1 MVSLQDRKCG
11 HIKNIPVEEDPG
23 RAQLKYGDLIQFD
36 PIESVVQLRD
46 ADKSSAAHTLVNTYV
61 ISEEMA
67 ERLTQLVIP
76 QMQFDQ
82 PVDNKG
88 LLVVGNYGTGK
99 SHLMSVVSS
108 LAADASLLE
117 GLNHA
122 GVRDTASQIAGRFK
136 VIRTEI
142 GATTMSLRDIL
153 VAELEE
159 HLEKLGVEY
168 VFPEAGTITSH
179 KRAFEDMMA
188 KFGEVFPEHGLLLVV
203 DELLDYLRTRKD
215 QELILD
221 LNFLREVGEVCK
233 DLRFRFMAGVQEAI
247 FDSPRFAFVA
257 DSIRRV
263 KDRFEQILIARNDVK
278 FVVAERL
285 LKKTTEQQAKIRDYL
300 MPFAKYYGGLNE
312 RMDEFVRLFPV
323 HPDYIDTF
331 ERVTVVEKRE
341 VLKTLSM
348 GMKGILGKDVPQD
361 EPGLIAF
368 DSYWG
373 TLKQNASFRAIPEI
387 RAVIDC
393 SQVLESRIENAIT
406 RKQYKPMALRLIHA
420 LSVHRLTT
428 GDIYAPM
435 GASAEELRDRL
446 CLFDPLIAE
455 LGSDEPDKDLQTHV
469 ETVLREIHKT
479 VSGQFISFNADNRQF
494 YLDLKKTDDFDAL
507 IDKRAESLGQAQ
519 LDRFYYEA
527 LKRVME
533 CQDATYVTGYKIW
546 QHELVWQEHKAARSG
561 YLFFGAPNERSTA
574 VPQRDFYLYFIQPN
588 DPPRFKDD
596 KVNDEIFFRLKGT
609 DEEFQTALKSY
620 AAALDLAA
628 TSSGHAKATYE
639 SKANGFLKK
648 LVQWLQKHMS
658 DAFEVTYQ
666 GRAKSMT
673 EWAKGKS
680 IRDLSGLSPHETI
693 NFRDLVNTIAGVC
706 LAPNFENQAPDYPF
720 FSVLITGNNRA
731 QAAQDALRAIAGQN
745 RTKQATAVL
754 DALELLNGDNF
765 AGREIGRPEGARR
778 GAAMDGGYQK
788 IDPYKSKYTKF
799 ILDTVKAKGHGQVVN
814 RSEII
819 QDDHGL
825 EYMNP
830 GGSRLEPEWVSVLVA
845 ALVYSGDIVLAIP
858 GKKFDATGLQQLAA
872 TGMDELVR
880 FKHLEQPK
888 EWNLPALKALFEL
901 LGMTPG
907 MAQLVTQGKDEP
919 VQNLQQAVGK
929 IVKRI
934 VMTQQTLREGLSF
947 WGQNMVLGSGLGVQ
961 GSENS
966 EPGTQNSELEN
977 AKAFFESLQAY
988 SSPGKLKNFRYSA
1001 PEVLAHEK
1009 AVKALDELDALR
1021 EFIMDHSPTASWLAT
1036 AEASASRG
1044 SEFRVTGSESK
1055 PQGLD
1060 LWVDQVKAIRGDV
1073 LDSINSEL
1081 KTQNPQLARLSSEV
1095 GEKLKKLKR
1104 DYINQYISLHAR
1116 ARLGVNDDKRKAGLL
1131 NDQRLQTLLK
1141 LAGIDLMPRQ
1151 QLTDYQNRLAGLKSC
1166 FALTEQNL
1174 ETTPAC
1180 PHCQFRPAAE
1190 IGVLGSGFGVS
1201 GSQQLDQMDEQLDK
1215 IIEQWTKTL
1224 LNNLDDPMTQA
1235 NVNELLHE
1243 DDKQIV
1249 KAFMD
1254 SKELPDPVDGNF
1266 VQTLKTILAGLQKVS
1281 VKKADLLKIVS
1292 DLGPSTPNE
1301 IKQAVS
1307 DYVDSLTKGKD
1318 QNKVRIVLE

>member
-1 MVSLQDRKCG
+1 M
-11 HIKNIPVEEDPG
+11 
-23 RAQLKYGDLIQFD
+23 KYRDLINFD
-36 PIESVVQLRD
+36 PIETVVQLRD
-46 ADKSSAAHTLVNTYV
+46 AEKASSAQQLVKTYV
-61 ISEEMA
+61 ISDEMA

-88 LLVVGNYGTGK
+88 ILVVGNYGTGK
-99 SHLMSVVSS
+99 SHLMSVISS

-117 GLNHA
+117 GLSNVA
-122 GVRDTASQIAGRFK
+122 VREAASQIAGRFK

-168 VFPEAGTITSH
+168 VFPESGTITSH

-285 LKKTTEQQAKIRDYL
+285 LKKTAEQQAKIRDYL
-300 MPFAKYYGGLNE
+300 LPFAKYYGGLNE

-348 GMKGILGKDVPQD
+348 SMKEILDQDVPQN

-368 DSYWG
+368 DSYWN
-373 TLKQNASFRAIPEI
+373 TLKQNASFRAIPDI

-435 GASAEELRDRL
+435 GATAEELRDRL

-455 LGSDEPDKDLQTHV
+455 MGSDEPDKDLQTHV

-479 VSGQFISFNADNRQF
+479 VSGQFISFNPDNRQF

-507 IDKRAESLGQAQ
+507 IDKRAENFGPAQ

-588 DPPRFKDD
+588 DPPRFKDE
-596 KVNDEIFFRLKGT
+596 KVSDEVFFRLKGT

-666 GRAKSMT
+666 GRSKSMT
-673 EWAKGKS
+673 EWAKGRS

-693 NFRDLVNTIAGVC
+693 NFRDLVNTIAGIC
-706 LAPNFENQAPDYPF
+706 LAPHFENQAPDYPF
-720 FSVLITGNNRA
+720 FPVMITGNNRA
-731 QAAQDALRAIAGQN
+731 QAAQDALRAIAEQN

-754 DALELLNGDNF
+754 DALELL
-765 AGREIGRPEGARR
+765 
-778 GAAMDGGYQK
+778 DGEK

-799 ILDTVKAKGHGQVVN
+799 ILDAVKAKGQGQVVN

-830 GGSRLEPEWVSVLVA
+830 GGSRLEPEWVVVLLA

-872 TGMDELVR
+872 TGMDEIVR

-947 WGQNMVLGSGLGVQ
+947 WGLNLVSESRVAGHVSSDSG
-961 GSENS
+961 
-966 EPGTQNSELEN
+966 PGTRDSGLEN

-988 SSPGKLKNFRYSA
+988 SSPGKLKNFRYST

-1009 AVKALDELDALR
+1009 AVKALDELDAMR
-1021 EFIMDHSPTASWLAT
+1021 EFIMDHSPTAAWLAT
-1036 AEASASRG
+1036 AEASASR
-1044 SEFRVTGSESK
+1044 SFEFRVSGSESK
-1055 PQGLD
+1055 PSGLD

-1073 LDSINSEL
+1073 LNSINSVL
-1081 KTQNPQLARLSSEV
+1081 STQSLDLARLSSEV

-1141 LAGIDLMPRQ
+1141 LASIDLMPRQ
-1151 QLTDYQNRLAGLKSC
+1151 QLTDYQNRLVGLKSC
-1166 FALTEQNL
+1166 FALTEQDL
-1174 ETTPAC
+1174 DASPIC

-1201 GSQQLDQMDEQLDK
+1201 GSQQLDQMDEQLDR
-1215 IIEQWTKTL
+1215 IIEQWTKML

-1235 NVNELLHE
+1235 NVKELLHAN
-1243 DDKQIV
+1243 DKQVIQS
-1249 KAFMD
+1249 FID

-1266 VQTLKTILAGLQKVS
+1266 VQTLKTILAGLQKVP
-1281 VKKADLLKIVS
+1281 VKKSDLLKVLS
-1292 DLGPSTPNE
+1292 DLGPSTPDD
-1301 IKQAVS
+1301 IKRAVI

-1318 QNKVRIVLE
+1318 PAKVRIVVEG

>member
-1 MVSLQDRKCG
+1 M
-11 HIKNIPVEEDPG
+11 
-23 RAQLKYGDLIQFD
+23 KYGDLIQFD

-46 ADKSSAAHTLVNTYV
+46 ADKSNAAHTLVSTYV
-61 ISEEMA
+61 ISDEMA

-108 LAADASLLE
+108 LAADASLLAD
-117 GLNHA
+117 LNHV
-122 GVRDTASQIAGRFK
+122 GVRDVASQIAGRFK

-153 VAELEE
+153 VSELEE
-159 HLEKLGVEY
+159 HLEKLGVDY

-221 LNFLREVGEVCK
+221 LNFLREIGEVCK

-285 LKKTTEQQAKIRDYL
+285 LKKTAEQQAKIRDYL

-341 VLKTLSM
+341 VLKTLSL
-348 GMKGILGKDVPQD
+348 GMKGILDKEVPLN

-368 DSYWG
+368 DSYWN
-373 TLKQNASFRAIPEI
+373 TLKQNPSFRAIPEI

-494 YLDLKKTDDFDAL
+494 YLDLKKIDDFDAL
-507 IDKRAESLGQAQ
+507 IEKRAESLGHAQ

-546 QHELVWQEHKAARSG
+546 QHELVWQEHNAARSG
-561 YLFFGAPNERSTA
+561 YLFFGAPNERSTV

-596 KVNDEIFFRLKGT
+596 KANDEIFFRLKDI
-609 DEEFQTALKSY
+609 DEEFQTSLKSY

-639 SKANGFLKK
+639 SKANDFLRK
-648 LVQWLQKHMS
+648 LVQWLQMHMS
-658 DAFEVTYQ
+658 EAFEVTYQ
-666 GRAKSMT
+666 GRTKSMT

-680 IRDLSGLSPHETI
+680 IRDLSGLSPQETI
-693 NFRDLVNTIAGVC
+693 NFRDLVNTIAGLC
-706 LAPNFENQAPDYPF
+706 LAPNFADQAPDYPF
-720 FSVLITGNNRA
+720 FSILITGNNRA

-754 DALELLNGDNF
+754 DALELL
-765 AGREIGRPEGARR
+765 
-778 GAAMDGGYQK
+778 DGEK
-788 IDPYKSKYTKF
+788 IVPSKSKYTKF
-799 ILDTVKAKGHGQVVN
+799 ILDAFKGKGHGQVVN

-830 GGSRLEPEWVSVLVA
+830 GGSRLESEWVIVLMA
-845 ALVYSGDIVLAIP
+845 SLVYSGDIAISIP

-872 TGMDELVR
+872 TDMDDLVR
-880 FKHLEQPK
+880 FKHLEQPR
-888 EWNLPALKALFEL
+888 EWNLLALMALFEL
-901 LGMTPG
+901 LSMTPG

-919 VQNLQQAVGK
+919 VQNLLQAVDK
-929 IVKRI
+929 IIKRI
-934 VMTQQTLREGLSF
+934 VLARQTLREGLSF
-947 WGQNMVLGSGLGVQ
+947 WGLDLLASTDLTRQASGWD
-961 GSENS
+961 E
-966 EPGTQNSELEN
+966 
-977 AKAFFESLQAY
+977 AKGFFESLQAY
-988 SSPGKLKNFRYSA
+988 SSPGKLKNFRYSTS
-1001 PEVLAHEK
+1001 EVRSHEK

-1021 EFIMDHSPTASWLAT
+1021 EFIMDHGPTSSWLSS
-1036 AEASASRG
+1036 AEAALP
-1044 SEFRVTGSESK
+1044 EEH
-1055 PQGLD
+1055 D
-1060 LWVDQVKAIRGDV
+1060 WVDRMKATRQDV
-1073 LDSINSEL
+1073 LDTLRQADLTKLAGLSQSIGAKL
-1081 KTQNPQLARLSSEV
+1081 Q
-1095 GEKLKKLKR
+1095 KLKK
-1104 DYINQYISLHAR
+1104 DYIIAYMVLHTK
-1116 ARLGVNDDKRKAGLL
+1116 ARLGVNDDRRKASLL
-1131 NDQRLQTLLK
+1131 NDRRLQILLK
-1141 LAGIDLMPRQ
+1141 LAVIDLMPRQ
-1151 QLTDYQNRLAGLKSC
+1151 QLTDYQNHLADLKSC
-1166 FALTEQNL
+1166 FALAEQNL
-1174 ETTPAC
+1174 EVSPIC
-1180 PHCQFRPAAE
+1180 PHCRFRPMEE
-1190 IGVLGSGFGVS
+1190 IVGSA
-1201 GSQQLDQMDEQLDK
+1201 SQQIDLMDGQLDHLV
-1215 IIEQWTKTL
+1215 EQWTKTL

-1235 NVNELLHE
+1235 NVKELLHE
-1243 DDKQIV
+1243 DDRQIIQS
-1249 KAFMD
+1249 FMD
-1254 SKELPDPVDGNF
+1254 SKKLPDSVDGHF
-1266 VQTLKTILAGLQKVS
+1266 VQTLKIVLSGLQKMPI
-1281 VKKADLLKIVS
+1281 KKEELLKIVS

-1301 IKQAVS
+1301 IKQAVN
-1307 DYVDSLTKGKD
+1307 DYIDRLTQGTD
-1318 QNKVRIVLE
+1318 QSKVRMVIE

>member
-1 MVSLQDRKCG
+1 M
-11 HIKNIPVEEDPG
+11 
-23 RAQLKYGDLIQFD
+23 KYGDLIQFD

-46 ADKSSAAHTLVNTYV
+46 ADKSSAAQHLVNTYV
-61 ISEEMA
+61 ISDEMA
-67 ERLTQLVIP
+67 ERLIQLVIP
-76 QMQFDQ
+76 QMQFER

-108 LAADASLLE
+108 LASNASLLE
-117 GLNHA
+117 GVNHSD
-122 GVRDTASQIAGRFK
+122 VRDAAKQIAGRFK

-159 HLEKLGVEY
+159 SLDKLGVDY

-179 KRAFEDMMA
+179 KRAFEDMME
-188 KFGEVFPEHGLLLVV
+188 KFGQAYPEHGLLLVV

-221 LNFLREVGEVCK
+221 LNFLREIGEVCK

-263 KDRFEQILIARNDVK
+263 KDRFEQILIARSDVK
-278 FVVAERL
+278 YVVAERL
-285 LKKTTEQQAKIRDYL
+285 LKKTAEQQAKIRDYL
-300 MPFAKYYGGLNE
+300 TPFAKFYGNMNE

-341 VLKTLSM
+341 VLKTLSL
-348 GMKGILGKDVPQD
+348 GMKGILDKDVPQD

-368 DSYWG
+368 DSYWN
-373 TLKQNASFRAIPEI
+373 TLKQNASFRAIPDI

-393 SQVLESRIENAIT
+393 SQVLESRIENAFP
-406 RKQYKPMALRLIHA
+406 RKQYKPMALRLIRA
-420 LSVHRLTT
+420 LSLHRLTT

-479 VSGQFISFNADNRQF
+479 VSGQFISFNEDNRQY

-507 IDKRAESLGQAQ
+507 IDNKASVLDPNE
-519 LDRFYYEA
+519 LDRYYYEA

-546 QHELVWQEHKAARSG
+546 QHELVWQEHKAARTG

-588 DPPRFKDD
+588 DPPRFKNT
-596 KVNDEIFFRLKGT
+596 KESDEVFFRLKSA

-628 TSSGHAKATYE
+628 TSSGHAKSTYE

-648 LVQWLQKHMS
+648 LVQWLQKHMTN
-658 DAFEVTYQ
+658 AFEVTYQ
-666 GRAKSMT
+666 GRSKTMT

-706 LAPNFENQAPDYPF
+706 LAPSFENQAPDYPF
-720 FSVLITGNNRA
+720 FSVLITGNNRT
-731 QAAQDALRAIAGQN
+731 QAALDALRAIAGQN

-754 DALELLNGDNF
+754 DALELL
-765 AGREIGRPEGARR
+765 
-778 GAAMDGGYQK
+778 DGEK
-788 IDPYKSKYTKF
+788 LDPYKSKYSKF
-799 ILDTVKAKGHGQVVN
+799 ILDAVKSKGHGQVVN

-830 GGSRLEPEWVSVLVA
+830 GASRLEPEWVVVILA
-845 ALVYSGDIVLAIP
+845 ALVYSGDIVLSIP
-858 GKKFDATGLQQLAA
+858 GKKFDATGLAQLAA

-901 LGMTPG
+901 LGMPPG
-907 MAQLVTQGKDEP
+907 NAQLVTQGNDEP
-919 VQNLQQAVGK
+919 VQQLQQSVNK

-934 VMTQQTLREGLSF
+934 VMTQQTLRDGLSF
-947 WGQNMVLGSGLGVQ
+947 WGLDLVQ
-961 GSENS
+961 GSK
-966 EPGTQNSELEN
+966 LESSKLDE
-977 AKAFFESLQAY
+977 AKDFFESLQAY

-1001 PEVLAHEK
+1001 QEVMAVEP
-1009 AVKALDELDALR
+1009 AVKALDELDAMR
-1021 EFIMDHSPTASWLAT
+1021 EFVMDYGPTASWLST
-1036 AEASASRG
+1036 AEAVLPA
-1044 SEFRVTGSESK
+1044 E
-1055 PQGLD
+1055 QD
-1060 LWVDQVKAIRGDV
+1060 WVDRMKATRQDV
-1073 LDSINSEL
+1073 LDAL
-1081 KTQNPQLARLSSEV
+1081 KQADLTKLATQSQGIGAKLQ
-1095 GEKLKKLKR
+1095 KLKK
-1104 DYINQYISLHAR
+1104 DYTVAYIGLHTK
-1116 ARLGVNDDKRKAGLL
+1116 ARLGVNDDKRKAALL
-1131 NDQRLQTLLK
+1131 NDARLQTLLK

-1151 QLTDYQNRLAGLKSC
+1151 QLTDFQNRLAGLKSC

-1174 ETTPAC
+1174 DSTPIC
-1180 PHCQFRPAAE
+1180 PHCGFRPSVETSVAA
-1190 IGVLGSGFGVS
+1190 
-1201 GSQQLDQMDEQLDK
+1201 GSQVIDQMDAQLDTMLAG
-1215 IIEQWTKTL
+1215 WTSTIL
-1224 LNNLDDPMTQA
+1224 GNLEDPITQA
-1235 NVNELLHE
+1235 N
-1243 DDKQIV
+1243 
-1249 KAFMD
+1249 M
-1254 SKELPDPVDGNF
+1254 
-1266 VQTLKTILAGLQKVS
+1266 
-1281 VKKADLLKIVS
+1281 DLLKVDDREPLEAFIQSRELPVQLDS
-1292 DLGPSTPNE
+1292 NFVHALKEVLSGLVKVAVTVQDLQTALQVTDGPATPTE
-1301 IKQAVS
+1301 MKKRFEEYIDQ
-1307 DYVDSLTKGKD
+1307 LTKGKD
-1318 QNKVRIVLE
+1318 PAKVRIVVE

>member
-1 MVSLQDRKCG
+1 MR
-11 HIKNIPVEEDPG
+11 
-23 RAQLKYGDLIQFD
+23 YGDLIQFD

-46 ADKSSAAHTLVNTYV
+46 ADKSSAAHHLVNTYV
-61 ISEEMA
+61 ISDEMA

-76 QMQFDQ
+76 QMQFDR

-99 SHLMSVVSS
+99 SHLMSVVSG

-117 GLNHA
+117 SLNHPS
-122 GVRDTASQIAGRFK
+122 VRDVATQIAGRFK

-142 GATTMSLRDIL
+142 GATTMSLRDIM

-159 HLEKLGVEY
+159 NLEKLGVEY

-188 KFGEVFPEHGLLLVV
+188 KFDEIFPEHGLLLVV

-221 LNFLREVGEVCK
+221 LNFLREAGEVCK

-247 FDSPRFAFVA
+247 FDRPRFAFVA
-257 DSIRRV
+257 ESIRRV
-263 KDRFEQILIARNDVK
+263 KDRFEQIPIARSDVK

-285 LKKTTEQQAKIRDYL
+285 LKKTVEQQAKIRDYL

-331 ERVTVVEKRE
+331 EQVTVVEKRE

-348 GMKGILGKDVPQD
+348 GMKGILSKDVPQD

-368 DSYWG
+368 DSYWEILSTNAAYR
-373 TLKQNASFRAIPEI
+373 TLPEI
-387 RAVIDC
+387 RQVIDC
-393 SQVLESRIENAIT
+393 SNTLQNLINSNYPKAKNKT
-406 RKQYKPMALRLIHA
+406 FALRIVRG
-420 LSVHRLTT
+420 LSVHRLAVRSLSSPNGLT
-428 GDIYAPM
+428 
-435 GASAEELRDRL
+435 AEALRDSL
-446 CLFDPLIAE
+446 CLYDPLIAE
-455 LGSDEPDKDLQTHV
+455 LGGEDCAEDLRGEV
-469 ETVLREIHKT
+469 ETAIRLISQA
-479 VSGQFISFNADNRQF
+479 VSGQFIAATEVDSRGRLSGQF
-494 YLDLKKTDDFDAL
+494 YLDISKD
-507 IDKRAESLGQAQ
+507 IDYDEKIRTRAESLSQAQ

-574 VPQRDFYLYFIQPN
+574 VPRRDFYLYFIQPN
-588 DPPRFKDD
+588 DPPRFKDN
-596 KVNDEIFFRLKGT
+596 KINDEVFFRLKGT

-628 TSSGHAKATYE
+628 TSSGQAKATYE

-666 GRAKSMT
+666 GHTKTLT

-680 IRDLSGLSPHETI
+680 IRDLSGLLPHETI

-706 LAPNFENQAPDYPF
+706 LAPNFENQAPDYPS
-720 FSVLITGNNRA
+720 FSVLITGHNRT

-754 DALELLNGDNF
+754 DALKLL
-765 AGREIGRPEGARR
+765 
-778 GAAMDGGYQK
+778 DGEK
-788 IDPYKSKYTKF
+788 IDPYKSKYAEF
-799 ILDTVKAKGHGQVVN
+799 ILDAVKAKGHGQVVN

-830 GGSRLEPEWVSVLVA
+830 GGGRLEPEWMAVILA
-845 ALVYSGDIVLAIP
+845 TLVYSGDIVLAIP

-888 EWNLPALKALFEL
+888 EWNLHALKALFEL

-907 MAQLVTQGKDEP
+907 MAQLVTQSRDEP
-919 VQNLQQAVGK
+919 VQNLQQAVDK
-929 IVKRI
+929 VLKRI
-934 VMTQQTLREGLSF
+934 VTTQQALREGFSF
-947 WGQNMVLGSGLGVQ
+947 WGLDLFAETALTSQASGLD
-961 GSENS
+961 E
-966 EPGTQNSELEN
+966 
-977 AKAFFESLQAY
+977 AKTFFESLQAY
-988 SSPGKLKNFRYSA
+988 SSPAKLKNFRYSA
-1001 PEVLAHEK
+1001 PEVMTHEK
-1009 AVKALDELDALR
+1009 AVKALEELDALR
-1021 EFIMDHSPTASWLAT
+1021 EFIIDHSPTASWLST
-1036 AEASASRG
+1036 AEAVLPA
-1044 SEFRVTGSESK
+1044 EH
-1055 PQGLD
+1055 D
-1060 LWVDQVKAIRGDV
+1060 WVDRMKTIRQDI
-1073 LDSINSEL
+1073 LDALKQADLTEL
-1081 KTQNPQLARLSSEV
+1081 PTQSQRIGAKLQ
-1095 GEKLKKLKR
+1095 KLKK
-1104 DYINQYISLHAR
+1104 DYTVAYIGLHTK
-1116 ARLGVNDDKRKAGLL
+1116 ARLGVNDDKRKVGLL
-1131 NDQRLQTLLK
+1131 NDPRLQTLLK
-1141 LAGIDLMPRQ
+1141 LAAIDLMPRQ

-1174 ETTPAC
+1174 DSTPIC
-1180 PHCQFRPAAE
+1180 PHCGLRPSVE
-1190 IGVLGSGFGVS
+1190 IGAVT
-1201 GSQQLDQMDEQLDK
+1201 GSQMIDRMDAQLDA
-1215 IIEQWTKTL
+1215 IVAAWTSTIL
-1224 LNNLDDPMTQA
+1224 SNLEDPITQA
-1235 NVNELLHE
+1235 NMN
-1243 DDKQIV
+1243 
-1249 KAFMD
+1249 
-1254 SKELPDPVDGNF
+1254 
-1266 VQTLKTILAGLQKVS
+1266 
-1281 VKKADLLKIVS
+1281 LLKIDDRELLEACIQSRELLVS
-1292 DLGPSTPNE
+1292 LDNNFVHALKEVLSGLVKVTVKAQGLQNALQVTDGPATPAE
-1301 IKQAVS
+1301 MKKRFGEYIDQ
-1307 DYVDSLTKGKD
+1307 LTRGKD
-1318 QNKVRIVLE
+1318 PAKVRIVME

>member
-1 MVSLQDRKCG
+1 M
-11 HIKNIPVEEDPG
+11 
-23 RAQLKYGDLIQFD
+23 KYRDLIQFD
-36 PIESVVQLRD
+36 PIESVVQLRE
-46 ADKSSAAHTLVNTYV
+46 ADKAGSAQSLVKTYV
-61 ISEEMA
+61 ISDEMA
-67 ERLTQLVIP
+67 ERLTRIVIP
-76 QMQFDQ
+76 QLQFHQ

-88 LLVVGNYGTGK
+88 MLVVGNYGTGK

-108 LAADASLLE
+108 LAADISLLDE
-117 GLNHA
+117 VNHPS
-122 GVRDTASQIAGRFK
+122 VREAASQIAGQFK

-142 GATTMSLRDIL
+142 GATTMPLRDIL

-159 HLEKLGVEY
+159 HLETLGVEY
-168 VFPEAGTITSH
+168 IFPDASTITSH

-188 KFGEVFPEHGLLLVV
+188 KFGEVFPEQGLLLVV

-233 DLRFRFMAGVQEAI
+233 ELRFRFMAGVQEAI

-263 KDRFEQILIARNDVK
+263 KDRFEQVLIARSDVK

-285 LKKTTEQQAKIRDYL
+285 LGKTAEQQANIREYL
-300 MPFAKYYGGLNE
+300 MPFAKYYGALNE

-341 VLKTLSM
+341 VLKTLSNA
-348 GMKGILGKDVPQD
+348 MKGILEQEVPVE

-368 DSYWG
+368 DSYWS

-393 SQVLESRIENAIT
+393 SEVLESRIENAIT
-406 RKQYKPMALRLIHA
+406 RKQYKPMALRIIHA

-428 GDIYAPM
+428 GDIYAAM

-446 CLFDPLIAE
+446 CLFDPLITE

-469 ETVLREIHKT
+469 ETVLREIFKT
-479 VSGQFISFNADNRQF
+479 VSGQFIEESKDNRQW
-494 YLDLKKTDDFDAL
+494 YLNLKKTDDFDAL
-507 IDKRAESLGQAQ
+507 IERRSESLGTSQ

-533 CQDATYVTGYKIW
+533 CEDSTYVTGYKIW
-546 QHELVWQEHKAARSG
+546 QHEVNWQEHNAARTG

-574 VPQRDFYLYFIQPN
+574 VPARDFYVYFIQPF
-588 DPPRFKDD
+588 DPPKFKDE
-596 KVNDEIFFRLKGT
+596 KLSDEVFFRLKSLD
-609 DEEFQTALKSY
+609 DEFKQALSSY
-620 AAALDLAA
+620 AAALDLAS
-628 TSSGHAKATYE
+628 TSSGHAKSTYE
-639 SKANGFLKK
+639 SKANGFLK
-648 LVQWLQKHMS
+648 LMVQWLQKNMTT
-658 DAFEVTYQ
+658 AFEIAHQ
-666 GRAKSMT
+666 GRSKSMT

-680 IRDLSGLSPHETI
+680 IRDLSGLAPQETI

-754 DALELLNGDNF
+754 DALELL
-765 AGREIGRPEGARR
+765 
-778 GAAMDGGYQK
+778 DGEK
-788 IDPYKSKYTKF
+788 IDTYKSKYTKF
-799 ILDTVKAKGHGQVVN
+799 VLDAVKVKGHGQVVN

-825 EYMNP
+825 EYMNL
-830 GGSRLEPEWVSVLVA
+830 GGSRLELEWVSVLVA

-947 WGQNMVLGSGLGVQ
+947 WGLDLLAGTDLASQASGLD
-961 GSENS
+961 E
-966 EPGTQNSELEN
+966 
-977 AKAFFESLQAY
+977 AKGFFESLQAY
-988 SSPGKLKNFRYSA
+988 SSPGKLKNLSYSA
-1001 PEVLAHEK
+1001 PEVLANEK

-1021 EFIMDHSPTASWLAT
+1021 EFIMDHSPTASWIST
-1036 AEASASRG
+1036 AEAVLPA
-1044 SEFRVTGSESK
+1044 EN
-1055 PQGLD
+1055 D
-1060 LWVDQVKAIRGDV
+1060 WVDRMKTTRQDV
-1073 LDSINSEL
+1073 LDALKQADLTELACQSQSIGAKL
-1081 KTQNPQLARLSSEV
+1081 Q
-1095 GEKLKKLKR
+1095 KLKK
-1104 DYINQYISLHAR
+1104 DYTVAYIGLHTK

-1174 ETTPAC
+1174 DASPIC
-1180 PHCQFRPAAE
+1180 PHCGFRPSVETGAAA
-1190 IGVLGSGFGVS
+1190 GSH
-1201 GSQQLDQMDEQLDK
+1201 LIDQMDAQLDAMVTA
-1215 IIEQWTKTL
+1215 WTSTIL
-1224 LNNLDDPMTQA
+1224 SNLEDPITQA
-1235 NVNELLHE
+1235 NMDLLKT
-1243 DDKQIV
+1243 DDREPLG
-1249 KAFMD
+1249 AFIK
-1254 SKELPDPVDGNF
+1254 SKELPVPLDSNF
-1266 VQTLKTILAGLQKVS
+1266 VHALKEVLSGLVKVT
-1281 VKKADLLKIVS
+1281 VKAQDLQQALQVT
-1292 DLGPSTPNE
+1292 DGPATPAE
-1301 IKQAVS
+1301 MKKRF
-1307 DYVDSLTKGKD
+1307 DEYVDQLTKGKD
-1318 QNKVRIVLE
+1318 PAKVRIVME

>member
-1 MVSLQDRKCG
+1 M
-11 HIKNIPVEEDPG
+11 
-23 RAQLKYGDLIQFD
+23 KYGDLIQFD

-46 ADKSSAAHTLVNTYV
+46 ADKSSAAQHLVNTYV
-61 ISEEMA
+61 ISDEMA

-117 GLNHA
+117 GLKND
-122 GVRDTASQIAGRFK
+122 GVRDAASQIAGRFK

-263 KDRFEQILIARNDVK
+263 KDRFEQILIARSDVK

-285 LKKTTEQQAKIRDYL
+285 LKKTAEQQAKIRDYL

-348 GMKGILGKDVPQD
+348 GMKGILSKDVPQD

-596 KVNDEIFFRLKGT
+596 KVNDEVFFRLKGT

-754 DALELLNGDNF
+754 DALDLL
-765 AGREIGRPEGARR
+765 
-778 GAAMDGGYQK
+778 DGEK
-788 IDPYKSKYTKF
+788 IDPYKSKYAKF
-799 ILDTVKAKGHGQVVN
+799 ILDAVKAKGHGQVVN
-814 RSEII
+814 RNEII

-830 GGSRLEPEWVSVLVA
+830 GGGRLEPEWVAVILAS
-845 ALVYSGDIVLAIP
+845 LVYSGDIVLAIP
-858 GKKFDATGLQQLAA
+858 GKKFDATGLPQLAA

-947 WGQNMVLGSGLGVQ
+947 WGMDLVQSSGFMVPGSD
-961 GSENS
+961 NS
-966 EPGTQNSELEN
+966 ELKTQNSQLED

-1021 EFIMDHSPTASWLAT
+1021 EFIMDHSPTAAWLAT
-1036 AEASASRG
+1036 AEASASQSSG
-1044 SEFRVTGSESK
+1044 LRVTGSESK
-1055 PQGLD
+1055 PSGLD
-1060 LWVDQVKAIRGDV
+1060 LWVDQVKAIRSDV

-1081 KTQNPQLARLSSEV
+1081 KTQNPQLAHLSSEV

-1131 NDQRLQTLLK
+1131 GDQRLQTLLK

-1174 ETTPAC
+1174 DASPIC

-1190 IGVLGSGFGVS
+1190 IGVTGSGLLVA
-1201 GSQQLDQMDEQLDK
+1201 GSQQLDQMDEQLDR

-1224 LNNLDDPMTQA
+1224 LNNLEDPITQA
-1235 NVNELLHE
+1235 NMDLLKI
-1243 DDKQIV
+1243 DDREPLE
-1249 KAFMD
+1249 AFIK
-1254 SKELPDPVDGNF
+1254 SKELPVPLDSNF
-1266 VQTLKTILAGLQKVS
+1266 VHALKEVLSGLVKVT
-1281 VKKADLLKIVS
+1281 VKAQELQQALQVTD
-1292 DLGPSTPNE
+1292 GPATPAE
-1301 IKQAVS
+1301 MKKRFEEYIDQ
-1307 DYVDSLTKGKD
+1307 LTKGKD
-1318 QNKVRIVLE
+1318 PAKVRIVMEG

>member
-1 MVSLQDRKCG
+1 M
-11 HIKNIPVEEDPG
+11 
-23 RAQLKYGDLIQFD
+23 KYGNLIQFD

-46 ADKSSAAHTLVNTYV
+46 ADKSNAAHTLVSTYV
-61 ISEEMA
+61 ISDEMA

-108 LAADASLLE
+108 LAADASLLAD
-117 GLNHA
+117 LNHA
-122 GVRDTASQIAGRFK
+122 GVRDVASQIAGRFK

-153 VAELEE
+153 VSELEE
-159 HLEKLGVEY
+159 HLEKFGVDY
-168 VFPEAGTITSH
+168 VFPEADTITSH
-179 KRAFEDMMA
+179 KRAFEDLMA

-221 LNFLREVGEVCK
+221 LNFLREIGEVCK

-247 FDSPRFAFVA
+247 FDSPRFTFVA

-263 KDRFEQILIARNDVK
+263 KDRFEQILIARKDVK

-285 LKKTTEQQAKIRDYL
+285 LKKTAEQQAKIRDYL

-341 VLKTLSM
+341 VLKTLSL
-348 GMKGILGKDVPQD
+348 GMKGILDKDVPLN

-368 DSYWG
+368 DSYWN
-373 TLKQNASFRAIPEI
+373 TLKQNPSFRAISEI
-387 RAVIDC
+387 REVIEC

-406 RKQYKPMALRLIHA
+406 REQYKPMALRLIHA

-446 CLFDPLIAE
+446 CLFDPLIAG

-507 IDKRAESLGQAQ
+507 IEKRAESLGQAQ

-533 CQDATYVTGYKIW
+533 CLDATYVTGYKIW

-561 YLFFGAPNERSTA
+561 YLFFGAPNERSTV

-596 KVNDEIFFRLKGT
+596 KANDEIFFRMKGI
-609 DEEFQTALKSY
+609 DEEFQTSLKSY

-639 SKANGFLKK
+639 SKSNGFLRK
-648 LVQWLQKHMS
+648 LVQWLQMHMS
-658 DAFEVTYQ
+658 EAFEVTYQ
-666 GRAKSMT
+666 GRSKSMT

-680 IRDLSGLSPHETI
+680 IRDLSGVSPQETI
-693 NFRDLVNTIAGVC
+693 NFRDLVNTIAGLC
-706 LAPNFENQAPDYPF
+706 LAPNFADQAPDYPF

-754 DALELLNGDNF
+754 DALELL
-765 AGREIGRPEGARR
+765 
-778 GAAMDGGYQK
+778 DGEK
-788 IDPYKSKYTKF
+788 IVPSKSKYTKF
-799 ILDTVKAKGHGQVVN
+799 ILDAFKSKGHGQVVN

-819 QDDHGL
+819 QDDHGV

-830 GGSRLEPEWVSVLVA
+830 GGSRLEPEWVSVLMA
-845 ALVYSGDIVLAIP
+845 SLVYSGDIVISIP

-872 TGMDELVR
+872 TNMDELVR
-880 FKHLEQPK
+880 FKHLEQPR
-888 EWNLPALKALFEL
+888 EWNLPALMALFEL

-919 VQNLQQAVGK
+919 VQNLLQTVDK
-929 IVKRI
+929 IIKRI
-934 VMTQQTLREGLSF
+934 VMAQQTLREGLAF
-947 WGQNMVLGSGLGVQ
+947 WGLDLLASTDLTSQAIGWD
-961 GSENS
+961 E
-966 EPGTQNSELEN
+966 
-977 AKAFFESLQAY
+977 AKGFFESLQAY

-1001 PEVLAHEK
+1001 SEVQSHEK
-1009 AVKALDELDALR
+1009 SVKALDELDALR
-1021 EFIMDHSPTASWLAT
+1021 EFIMDHGPTASWLST
-1036 AEASASRG
+1036 AEAALP
-1044 SEFRVTGSESK
+1044 EEH
-1055 PQGLD
+1055 D
-1060 LWVDQVKAIRGDV
+1060 WVNRMKTTRQDV
-1073 LDSINSEL
+1073 LDTLRKADLMKLAGLSQSIGAKL
-1081 KTQNPQLARLSSEV
+1081 Q
-1095 GEKLKKLKR
+1095 KLKK
-1104 DYINQYISLHAR
+1104 DYIIAYMGLHTK
-1116 ARLGVNDDKRKAGLL
+1116 ARLGGNDDSRKASLL
-1131 NDQRLQTLLK
+1131 NDRRLQILLK

-1151 QLTDYQNRLAGLKSC
+1151 QLTDYQNHLAELKSC
-1166 FALTEQNL
+1166 FDLTEQNL
-1174 ETTPAC
+1174 EVSPIC
-1180 PHCQFRPAAE
+1180 PHCRFRPTEE
-1190 IGVLGSGFGVS
+1190 IGGSA
-1201 GSQQLDQMDEQLDK
+1201 SQQIDLMDEQLDHL
-1215 IIEQWTKTL
+1215 IEQWTNTL

-1235 NVNELLHE
+1235 NVKELLHE
-1243 DDKQIV
+1243 DDRQIIQS
-1249 KAFMD
+1249 FID

-1266 VQTLKTILAGLQKVS
+1266 VQTLKTILCGLQKVPI
-1281 VKKADLLKIVS
+1281 KKEEFLKIVS
-1292 DLGPSTPNE
+1292 SIGPSTPNE
-1301 IKQAVS
+1301 IKQAVN
-1307 DYVDSLTKGKD
+1307 DYIDRLTKGTD
-1318 QNKVRIVLE
+1318 QAKVRIVIE